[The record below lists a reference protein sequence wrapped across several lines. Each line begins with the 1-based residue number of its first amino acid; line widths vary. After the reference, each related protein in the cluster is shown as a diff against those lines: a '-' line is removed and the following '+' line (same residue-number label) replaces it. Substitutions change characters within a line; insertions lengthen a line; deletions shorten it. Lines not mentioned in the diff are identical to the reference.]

1 MDSVKIQEEDRISK
15 IPYIIDTSM
24 GITAL
29 NIFST
34 NKKWHKLPLGECAE
48 MSKMFSLVPDYK
60 EAMEGICNN
69 YSGVS
74 RRRNTRKKID
84 ARGKRN

>member
-1 MDSVKIQEEDRISK
+1 MDSAKIQEEDRISK

-24 GITAL
+24 GINAL

-48 MSKMFSLVPDYK
+48 MSKMFS
-60 EAMEGICNN
+60 
-69 YSGVS
+69 
-74 RRRNTRKKID
+74 
-84 ARGKRN
+84 